1 MTDPIRIIRELD
13 VLAIRARLDELDRER
28 AALLVLLRAARRATP
43 GEVPAPKRPSVS
55 PSLITGGRA

>member
-43 GEVPAPKRPSVS
+43 GEATASKRPSVS
-55 PSLITGGRA
+55 PSLITGGPA